1 MITYGSGEANTTARI
16 VSVCR
21 DFLTGHLYELALLIR
36 PCLLTELDYLAVHPD
51 HHRKGIATMLVA
63 SGAKVAAD
71 LGLDIV
77 AIAMGKS
84 AHDLCLKLGFEQL
97 EHESQDLS
105 TYGEEGVY
113 DTYYLLKR
121 ATKEVKASDSE
132 S

>member
-1 MITYGSGEANTTARI
+1 MLMQSG
-16 VSVCR
+16 
-21 DFLTGHLYELALLIR
+21 L
-36 PCLLTELDYLAVHPD
+36 
-51 HHRKGIATMLVA
+51 KM
-63 SGAKVAAD
+63 AAD

-77 AIAMGKS
+77 AVAMGKS

-121 ATKEVKASDSE
+121 ASKEVGAGDSK